1 MTARLDISHH
11 AVERYISRV
20 NKWATREQAMQAI
33 REAWRGARRL
43 HRHTSDRALYEANG
57 GAFRMSVAERPHGR
71 MAILSI
77 LPSHEGQEDS
87 TIDEN
92 GEIGPP
98 EPPHNPLRKR
108 VIDVQDSGAWKFKPK
123 RKDAPQPAR
132 QPAPLDFTPPPPKTQ
147 TALPKYEF
155 KPPLSFE
162 EARER
167 RVQAEAHRDAL
178 ALEIAAVVDERHSS
192 VPKLRIEQQ
201 IQNNEITNLI
211 RWIHDENTIVS
222 QQLSG
227 DRLRAAWSLLRQCI
241 DFVPDHM
248 KEAIREEVPE
258 GFDPDSNS
266 DDDFS

>member
-1 MTARLDISHH
+1 MVSASVRNSERRLDRMTARLDISHH

-132 QPAPLDFTPPPPKTQ
+132 QPARLHS
-147 TALPKYEF
+147 TATKDTDC
-155 KPPLSFE
+155 
-162 EARER
+162 AAQV
-167 RVQAEAHRDAL
+167 RVQAS
-178 ALEIAAVVDERHSS
+178 AVVRGGSRASCSS
-192 VPKLRIEQQ
+192 RS
-201 IQNNEITNLI
+201 
-211 RWIHDENTIVS
+211 S
-222 QQLSG
+222 QGRASAG
-227 DRLRAAWSLLRQCI
+227 DRRSCR
-241 DFVPDHM
+241 
-248 KEAIREEVPE
+248 
-258 GFDPDSNS
+258 
-266 DDDFS
+266 